1 MRKLDRLMA
10 IVMALQHRPETAQS
24 LADKLEVSK
33 RTIIRDM
40 QALSEMGVPIY
51 SLPGP
56 QGGYRL
62 MEGYK
67 LPPLHLTSDEA
78 LVVMFAL
85 NAMTKIADTPFNQA
99 RWTAL
104 DKIRAILP
112 EQTLHEIEPLLTR
125 LELDIPSREYS
136 TPHLE
141 TIVRHAAASRWIRVY
156 YRSENRQRWLH
167 LKPKRVYMAHGFWYT
182 EAYSLEHRETRTF
195 RIDRMLEIQELE
207 KPPREE
213 PIEEE
218 AQAAKLSGHIRIR
231 AALTYRGALLA
242 EQNRYIG
249 QQVKQIS
256 DDQWLL
262 DFMCPLEEWQ
272 WAVKFFYSLALDAEV
287 LEPLQLREE
296 VRHMAEQVSARYEQV
311 PEEVELAAD
320 MQTEDKEDKELFL

>member
-136 TPHLE
+136 IPHLE
-141 TIVRHAAASRWIRVY
+141 TIVRHAAASRWVRVY

-195 RIDRMLEIQELE
+195 RIDRMLESWRSRRARSRSKRKHRPQS
-207 KPPREE
+207 
-213 PIEEE
+213 
-218 AQAAKLSGHIRIR
+218 QAAISASEQHSLTEERCSPNKTAISGSRSSKS
-231 AALTYRGALLA
+231 
-242 EQNRYIG
+242 
-249 QQVKQIS
+249 VMIS
-256 DDQWLL
+256 GCLIS
-262 DFMCPLEEWQ
+262 C
-272 WAVKFFYSLALDAEV
+272 V
-287 LEPLQLREE
+287 L
-296 VRHMAEQVSARYEQV
+296 
-311 PEEVELAAD
+311 
-320 MQTEDKEDKELFL
+320 